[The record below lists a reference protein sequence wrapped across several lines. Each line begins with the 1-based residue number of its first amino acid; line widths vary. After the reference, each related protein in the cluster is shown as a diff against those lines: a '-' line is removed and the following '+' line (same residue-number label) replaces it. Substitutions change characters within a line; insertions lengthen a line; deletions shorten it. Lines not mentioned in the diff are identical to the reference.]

1 VRNLIWLV
9 PFGIV
14 AFATCAIGGLALAYL
29 GIVVGIP
36 VVLVGSVLGT
46 GCLEKAAGAGFFP
59 WSWKWQ
65 FKGKSNGQTNQ
76 NQVAREPARNVKGA
90 KR

>member
-1 VRNLIWLV
+1 MKNLIWLI
-9 PFGIV
+9 PFGTIV
-14 AFATCAIGGLALAYL
+14 FATAAIAGLAMVYMGL
-29 GIVVGIP
+29 VVGIS
-36 VVLVGSVLGT
+36 VALIGSVLGT

-65 FKGKSNGQTNQ
+65 FKESANGQAVK
-76 NQVAREPARNVKGA
+76 NQVAREPARNAKGA

>member
-1 VRNLIWLV
+1 VKNLVWLI
-9 PFGIV
+9 PFGTIV
-14 AFATCAIGGLALAYL
+14 FATAAIAGLAMAYMGL
-29 GIVVGIP
+29 VVGIP
-36 VVLVGSVLGT
+36 VAIVGSVLGT

-59 WSWKWQ
+59 WKWQ
-65 FKGKSNGQTNQ
+65 FKGKPNGQTDQ